1 MRFAFSLLMFV
12 CIASL
17 IGTVLTQNQDPNV
30 YVDQFGPFWFT
41 VFDKFSLWHIY
52 NSWWFLLIMTF
63 LVVSTTICLIRNTP
77 KMVRDARSFREYIRA
92 SSIRAFHHRVE
103 SSSEN
108 EAAESLSRIQQ
119 WLRQQ
124 GYKYKL
130 RQDGDSTLIAAKKGS
145 FNRLG
150 YIFTHADRKST
161 RL

>member
-1 MRFAFSLLMFV
+1 MRISDWSSDVFSSDL
-12 CIASL
+12 
-17 IGTVLTQNQDPNV
+17 
-30 YVDQFGPFWFT
+30 WFT

-145 FNRLG
+145 FK
-150 YIFTHADRKST
+150 DRKST
-161 RL
+161 RLNSSH

>member
-1 MRFAFSLLMFV
+1 
-12 CIASL
+12 
-17 IGTVLTQNQDPNV
+17 
-30 YVDQFGPFWFT
+30 
-41 VFDKFSLWHIY
+41 
-52 NSWWFLLIMTF
+52 
-63 LVVSTTICLIRNTP
+63 
-77 KMVRDARSFREYIRA
+77 MVRDARSFREYIRA

-124 GYKYKL
+124 GYKYKS

-150 YIFTHADRKST
+150 YIFTPGAIVIVLLGGLLDSQMPIRVQIWLGLKQPILQNIMIYEVPDSIRKSVEWGK
-161 RL
+161 RMVFRV